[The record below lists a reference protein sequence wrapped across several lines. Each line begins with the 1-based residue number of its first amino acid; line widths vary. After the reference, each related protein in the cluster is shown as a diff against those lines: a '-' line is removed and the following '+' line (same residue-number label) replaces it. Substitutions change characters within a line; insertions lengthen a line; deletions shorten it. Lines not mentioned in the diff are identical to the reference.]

1 MQAHIALVIR
11 PNGDVPFD
19 KQPDGS
25 EHAHKELI
33 LGGLVAEGHVLDVN
47 PETGHH
53 RIVSGP
59 RKPDAKPTA

>member
-1 MQAHIALVIR
+1 MDAKVALVIR
-11 PNGDVPFD
+11 PNGDIPFD
-19 KQPDGS
+19 EGHPY
-25 EHAHKELI
+25 KEQI

-59 RKPDAKPTA
+59 RKPSVA